1 MRRSVKKKAAALL
14 TCIMLMIPSGCG
26 GSEKDAPMPG
36 EGDLLGSFLEGVNND
51 KAGGDTADKKAADAD
66 SREPEESSSPQE
78 TESDE
83 PDTGE
88 EQSEGTWFGKLMEV
102 PTATEEEPEE
112 EIHTP
117 LTEVEVGDDGI
128 VRLGFAGDL
137 NLSEGWET
145 TEKLDSS
152 PNGIEDCFDPEL
164 LSMMKDFDIFML
176 NNEFTYSTRG
186 EKSEKTYTFR
196 ANPERVE
203 NLHKIG
209 VDIVLTANNHINDY
223 GPDALSDTLDTLD
236 AAGIPH
242 VGAGRNLDEA
252 KEIVYFNVGD
262 YKLAYVAA
270 SCAEEFENTIWT
282 TPATSD
288 TPGILACYDD
298 KDILEVI
305 KKARETSDYVIVNV
319 HWGYEYLDWYTPQH
333 QELAYK
339 MFDAG
344 ADAVIGGH
352 PHVLQG
358 IQMVEGKPIFY
369 SLGNFWFNNEDL
381 YSGMAELDLKVPDAP
396 GGKIELLETKF
407 IPCTQYKVYTAL
419 PENAEEK
426 QEIIDHVAGISTD
439 VWLDEDGVVHQY

>member
-1 MRRSVKKKAAALL
+1 MRGSVKKKAALALA
-14 TCIMLMIPSGCG
+14 CIMLMIPAGCG
-26 GSEKDAPMPG
+26 SKG
-36 EGDLLGSFLEGVNND
+36 ENPALNGNGDLLGSFLEGVNDN
-51 KAGGDTADKKAADAD
+51 KAKDTTAED
-66 SREPEESSSPQE
+66 SAEAKSETKSD
-78 TESDE
+78 TESDAQG
-83 PDTGE
+83 DL
-88 EQSEGTWFGKLMEV
+88 SLMEMIEK
-102 PTATEEEPEE
+102 AKSTEETEDTEDTDT
-112 EIHTP
+112 HTP
-117 LTEVEVGDDGI
+117 LTDVEVGDDGI

-145 TEKLDSS
+145 TEKLDASA
-152 PNGIEDCFDPEL
+152 NGIEDCFDPKL
-164 LSMMKDFDIFML
+164 LDMMKDFDIFML

-196 ANPERVE
+196 ANPDRVE

-209 VDIVLTANNHINDY
+209 VDVVLTANNHINDY
-223 GPDALSDTLDTLD
+223 GPDALVDTLDTLD

-282 TPATSD
+282 TPATAD
-288 TPGILACYDD
+288 TPGILGCYDD

-305 KKARETSDYVIVNV
+305 KKAKETSDYVIVNV

-333 QELAYK
+333 QELAYR
-339 MFDAG
+339 MFDSG

-381 YSGMAELDLKVPDAP
+381 YSGMAELDLKIPDAP
-396 GGKIELLETKF
+396 GGKIELVETKF

-419 PENAEEK
+419 PEDATEK

-439 VWLDEDGVVHQY
+439 VWLDEDGVVHPY

>member
-1 MRRSVKKKAAALL
+1 MRKSVKKRMALAM
-14 TCIMLMIPSGCG
+14 TCLMLMIPTGCG
-26 GSEKDAPMPG
+26 KSKDEMKVPG
-36 EGDLLGSFLEGVNND
+36 NGDMLGSFLSGTESGND
-51 KAGGDTADKKAADAD
+51 KTTEKESDKDTEDNKDVSTEADAD
-66 SREPEESSSPQE
+66 AKKDISPFDLVAES
-78 TESDE
+78 T
-83 PDTGE
+83 
-88 EQSEGTWFGKLMEV
+88 
-102 PTATEEEPEE
+102 TEEEVKSDN
-112 EIHTP
+112 TP
-117 LTEVEVGDDGI
+117 LTDVEVGDDGI
-128 VRLGFAGDL
+128 IRLGFAGDL

-145 TEKLDSS
+145 TEKLDASA
-152 PNGIEDCFDPEL
+152 NGIEDCFDPEL
-164 LSMMKDFDIFML
+164 LTMMKDFDIFML

-196 ANPERVE
+196 ANPDRVE
-203 NLHKIG
+203 NLRKIG
-209 VDIVLTANNHINDY
+209 VDVVLTANNHINDY
-223 GPDALSDTLDTLD
+223 GPDALTDTLDTLD

-270 SCAEEFENTIWT
+270 SCAEEFETTIWT
-282 TPATSD
+282 TPATKD
-288 TPGILACYDD
+288 TPGILGCYDD

-305 KKARETSDYVIVNV
+305 EKARDTSDYVIVNV

-339 MFDAG
+339 MLEKG
-344 ADAVIGGH
+344 ADAIIGSH

-381 YSGMAELDLKVPDAP
+381 YSGMAELDLKIPDAP
-396 GGKIELLETKF
+396 GGQIELVETKF

-419 PENAEEK
+419 PEDAGEK
-426 QEIIDHVAGISTD
+426 QDIIDHVAGISTD
-439 VWLDEDGVVHQY
+439 VWLDEDGVVHPY

>member
-1 MRRSVKKKAAALL
+1 MIRSVKKKAALALA
-14 TCIMLMIPSGCG
+14 CIMLMIPSGCG
-26 GSEKDAPMPG
+26 SKG
-36 EGDLLGSFLEGVNND
+36 ENPALNGNGDLLGSFLEGVNDN
-51 KAGGDTADKKAADAD
+51 KAKDTTAED
-66 SREPEESSSPQE
+66 SAVAKSETKSD
-78 TESDE
+78 TESDAQ
-83 PDTGE
+83 GGL
-88 EQSEGTWFGKLMEV
+88 SLMEMIEK
-102 PTATEEEPEE
+102 AKSTEEIEDTD
-112 EIHTP
+112 IDTHTP
-117 LTEVEVGDDGI
+117 LTDVEVGDDGI

-145 TEKLDSS
+145 TEKLDASA
-152 PNGIEDCFDPEL
+152 NGIEDCFDPKL
-164 LSMMKDFDIFML
+164 LDMMKDFDIFML

-196 ANPERVE
+196 ANPDRVE

-209 VDIVLTANNHINDY
+209 VDVVLTANNHINDY
-223 GPDALSDTLDTLD
+223 GPDALVDTLDTLD

-282 TPATSD
+282 TPATAD
-288 TPGILACYDD
+288 TPGILGCYDD

-305 KKARETSDYVIVNV
+305 KKAKETSDYVIVNV

-333 QELAYK
+333 QELAYR
-339 MFDAG
+339 MFDSR

-381 YSGMAELDLKVPDAP
+381 YSGMAELDLKIPDAP
-396 GGKIELLETKF
+396 GGKIELVETKF

-419 PENAEEK
+419 PEDATEK

-439 VWLDEDGVVHQY
+439 VWLDEDGVVHPY